1 MLEFAAALFL
11 ILVTPGPG
19 VLSLAAVG
27 SAFGAREG
35 LVYGTGLFVGSNMV
49 MAAAAAGLAVLL
61 EANPALRYAFVAASS
76 AYLLWLAWK
85 VASAGGAV
93 GFGEAKEAPGF
104 GGAIL
109 LQVANPKAYAVGTF
123 VFSFPIGLAG
133 ATEIATKFA
142 VLNAIWV
149 PIHLLWLWA
158 GVAIRRLELPSHA
171 QRRINVGMA
180 LALVA
185 VVAIAA
191 WSTLAAG

>member
-1 MLEFAAALFL
+1 MLEFAAALVL
-11 ILVTPGPG
+11 ILGTPGPG

-35 LVYGTGLFVGSNMV
+35 LIYGTGLFVGFNMV
-49 MAAAAAGLAVLL
+49 MAAAAAGLAVVLQ
-61 EANPALRYAFVAASS
+61 ANPALRLLFVALSS
-76 AYLLWLAWK
+76 AYLLWLAWR
-85 VASAGGAV
+85 VARAGGTV
-93 GFGEAKEAPGF
+93 GFGAAENAPGF

-123 VFSFPIGLAG
+123 IFAFQTALSGWS
-133 ATEIATKFA
+133 EIAVKFL

-158 GVAIRRLELPSHA
+158 GVSLRRLDLAPA
-171 QRRINVGMA
+171 TQRRINLGMA

-185 VVAIAA
+185 VVVIAA
-191 WSTLAAG
+191 WSALRTT